1 MEGLQKELRLQ
12 SMILRLY
19 LGEEETIKK
28 KKKPHL
34 FPLKSV
40 LSQECTMALIFVN
53 IVLGVMADAKK
64 RKQVRRKGILTERY

>member
-1 MEGLQKELRLQ
+1 
-12 SMILRLY
+12 MILRLY

-40 LSQECTMALIFVN
+40 LSQEGAQTLIFVN
-53 IVLGVMADAKK
+53 MVLGVIADAKK
-64 RKQVRRKGILTERY
+64 RN

>member
-1 MEGLQKELRLQ
+1 
-12 SMILRLY
+12 MILRLY

-64 RKQVRRKGILTERY
+64 RK